1 MLRNAWIIPL
11 LPALGFVVVL
21 LFGKRLPRKGA
32 ELAVGTVGASF
43 VLSCIAAVQW
53 IQRVDDHPGKEAVG
67 GFGRALLPT
76 QESGVTAVSIKFHVV
91 AEREREVRR
100 RASISTASP

>member
-11 LPALGFVVVL
+11 LPALSFVAIL

-32 ELAVGTVGASF
+32 ELAVTSVGTSF
-43 VLSCIAAVQW
+43 VLACLTLVQW
-53 IQRVDDHPGKEAVG
+53 IKRVDDAPAHGALR

-76 QESGVTAVSIKFHVV
+76 QEGGVAAVERSITWWQNGSVKFG
-91 AEREREVRR
+91 A
-100 RASISTASP
+100 